1 MITMNNVLWAVLFIV
16 LAPLIGGFLDGV
28 DRVITARMQ
37 GRQGPPV
44 LQPFYDV
51 YKLLNKQTTVV
62 NSIQILFIISFLIFT
77 VFTGAVF
84 FIGGDLLLVFFA
96 LSMAEIM
103 LILAAFSTNAPYS
116 YMGTQ
121 RELVQMMSYEP
132 MTLLLAIGFYLATG
146 SFKVEQIITADRPA
160 IYQLPGMFV
169 AFMFILII
177 KLRKS
182 PFDISTS
189 HHAHQE
195 MVKGITTDISGQNLA
210 LTEITEWYDNVLML
224 GFVALFF
231 ITKNPVSYVW
241 AVIACIVVYFLET
254 LIDNVFPRVKYM
266 TMLVSAW
273 VVTLVF
279 TGARQGGRPGKFELA
294 HGGTIFLDEIGEM
307 SLDVQVKILRV
318 LQEKRILR
326 VGGARYM
333 DVDVRVIAATNRE
346 LLQAVGEGG
355 FRQDLYYRLNVLPIN
370 VPPLRERREDIER
383 LARFFME
390 KTCEQLGV
398 PQKSL
403 TASALAVLRRYD
415 WPGNAREL
423 ENVIER
429 AGHFCEGQEITEQ
442 HLPPNLFVAN
452 TAGIKESR
460 SLRDL
465 ERLAIEETLNK
476 TQGNVSR
483 SARLLG
489 VGRNTLYGKI
499 KEYQIELKKENRS
512 IYEQ

>member
-1 MITMNNVLWAVLFIV
+1 MMTANNIIFAVLFIV

-28 DRVITARMQ
+28 DRVFTARMQ

-51 YKLLNKQTTVV
+51 YKLLHKQTTVV
-62 NSIQILFIISFLIFT
+62 NSIQILFIISYTIFT
-77 VFTGAVF
+77 VFTGCIF
-84 FIGGDLLLVFFA
+84 FAGGDLLLVFFS
-96 LSMAEIM
+96 LSMAEVM

-132 MTLLLAIGFYLATG
+132 MTLLLAIGFYLATS
-146 SFKVEQIITADRPA
+146 SFKVGHIVESGVPA
-160 IYQLPGMFV
+160 ICQLPGMFI
-169 AFMFILII
+169 AFIFILII

-231 ITKNPVSYVW
+231 ITKNPVSYIW

-279 TGARQGGRPGKFELA
+279 AGVNML
-294 HGGTIFLDEIGEM
+294 IL
-307 SLDVQVKILRV
+307 SL
-318 LQEKRILR
+318 
-326 VGGARYM
+326 
-333 DVDVRVIAATNRE
+333 
-346 LLQAVGEGG
+346 
-355 FRQDLYYRLNVLPIN
+355 
-370 VPPLRERREDIER
+370 
-383 LARFFME
+383 
-390 KTCEQLGV
+390 
-398 PQKSL
+398 
-403 TASALAVLRRYD
+403 
-415 WPGNAREL
+415 
-423 ENVIER
+423 
-429 AGHFCEGQEITEQ
+429 
-442 HLPPNLFVAN
+442 
-452 TAGIKESR
+452 IK
-460 SLRDL
+460 
-465 ERLAIEETLNK
+465 
-476 TQGNVSR
+476 
-483 SARLLG
+483 
-489 VGRNTLYGKI
+489 
-499 KEYQIELKKENRS
+499 
-512 IYEQ
+512 